1 MRKILPRWG
10 AVFSSLVL
18 LGSCWMI
25 VGMKPVSAPHF
36 PGYTRQ
42 ALRVL
47 AKITRLPLWAPTW
60 FPSPHHYVAIQVSAT
75 SNQYQMAWWFEPK
88 ALPVNSPE
96 IMQDSRD
103 PTDVAILSLDVHRYA
118 TSAEAHVAVA
128 HAIFGMSAHP
138 LTTIPATSQR
148 VTIIPHL
155 PGYKWFEDV
164 LFTDATH
171 KTKVG
176 YIAWHE
182 RGWLLVTQA
191 VSPGSGTNSLDEG
204 RNGKP
209 ILANG
214 VLNGGLIWTA
224 QQFVN
229 AVTANRL
236 GSFGGVSVDPAP
248 DGAHTGAIW
257 QAGRMVYTIN
267 ADRGVSTAI
276 SAAGSMRLVTGLS

>member
-1 MRKILPRWG
+1 MSKKTSRLG
-10 AVFSSLVL
+10 SVSSGIVL
-18 LGSCWMI
+18 LGSSLMI

-42 ALRVL
+42 AFRVL

-60 FPSPHHYVAIQVSAT
+60 LPPHHTYVATQVSARP
-75 SNQYQMAWWFEPK
+75 NQYQIDWWFEPK
-88 ALPVNSPE
+88 VLPVNSPE
-96 IMQDSRD
+96 IMQDSSD
-103 PTDVAILSLDVHRYA
+103 PTDVAVLSLDVHRYA
-118 TSAEAHVAVA
+118 TPTEAHMAVA

-138 LTTIPATSQR
+138 LTTIPVTAQR

-214 VLNGGLIWTA
+214 VLSGGLIWTA
-224 QQFVN
+224 QQFVK
-229 AVTANRL
+229 AVTANRP

-257 QAGRMVYTIN
+257 QAGRMVYTVN

-276 SAAGSMRLVTGLS
+276 SAAGSMQEYPE